1 MNTIEILKN
10 LDEFFEANRAEMIAD
25 TAALVKINSVR
36 TEAKEG
42 MPFGEGCAAALTE
55 AEKILK
61 KHGFAAQNHD
71 NYFLTADAYPEETAG
86 EALLGILAHLDVV
99 EAGGGWTYPP
109 YALTL
114 QDGIMYGRG
123 TADDKGPAVA
133 AIYALK
139 AAMQISP
146 LAKNVRI
153 ILGSAEETGSEDM
166 RHYRRVCKMPP
177 MVFSP
182 DADFPLINIEK
193 GRYAPLYS
201 ADFSEEHTKLSK
213 TAAANGEIV
222 LHSIRG
228 GETTNIVPQTAH
240 CTVSG
245 ISAEELAGK
254 ANAFFRSAACF
265 AEITAD
271 AAETPDGLT
280 ALTVHGKGAHA
291 AFPSGGANAQSAL
304 VAFLCTLPLAN
315 ARLKEQLCK
324 LQTILPYGETDGD
337 SLGIKME
344 DEVSGA
350 LTAAFTTMSYEDGI
364 LRCGLDIRSP
374 IMGNE
379 ENVAKPANEA
389 FAKQGFTASE
399 RGMTPPHHTDEN
411 SPFVKTLLSAYEAVT
426 GEKGYCMAI
435 GGGTYVHD
443 IEGGVAFGCAMPGTD
458 YRLHGADEFM
468 PVEEMITSAKI
479 FALAILKL
487 CGGQA

>member
-1 MNTIEILKN
+1 MNTTEIIKH
-10 LDEFFEANRAEMIAD
+10 LDGFFEANRAEMIAD
-25 TAALVKINSVR
+25 TAALVKISSVR
-36 TEAKEG
+36 TEAKDG
-42 MPFGEGCAAALTE
+42 MPFGEGCAAALSE

-61 KHGFAAQNHD
+61 KHGFAAENHD
-71 NYFLTADAYPEETAG
+71 NYFLTADAYSE
-86 EALLGILAHLDVV
+86 EALGEPALGILAHLDVV
-99 EAGGGWTYPP
+99 EAGGGWTFPP

-114 QDGIMYGRG
+114 QDGMMYGRG
-123 TADDKGPAVA
+123 TADDKGPAIA

-139 AAMQISP
+139 AAMQISD

-166 RHYRRVCKMPP
+166 RYYRKVCKMPP

-193 GRYAPLYS
+193 GRYAPVYS
-201 ADFSEEHTKLSK
+201 ADLSEEYAALSK
-213 TAAANGEIV
+213 NTAANGNIF
-222 LHSIRG
+222 LKSIRG
-228 GETTNIVPQTAH
+228 GETTNIVPQTAC

-245 ISAEELAGK
+245 ISAEELADRAK
-254 ANAFFRSAACF
+254 TFFHSDACF
-265 AEITAD
+265 SEITAD
-271 AAETPDGLT
+271 AAKTPDGFVV
-280 ALTVHGKGAHA
+280 LTVHGKGAHA

-304 VAFLCTLPLAN
+304 VDFLCTLPLMN
-315 ARLKEQLCK
+315 TLLKEQLCK
-324 LQTILPYGETDGD
+324 LQTILPYGETDGA

-344 DEVSGA
+344 DAQSGA

-379 ENVAKPANEA
+379 ENVVTPANNT
-389 FAKQGFTASE
+389 FAKQGFTARE
-399 RGMTPPHHTDEN
+399 RRMTPPHYTDEN
-411 SPFVKTLLSAYEAVT
+411 SMFVKTLLSAYETVT
-426 GEKGYCMAI
+426 GEPGSCMAI

-468 PVEEMITSAKI
+468 PVDELITSAKI

-487 CGGQA
+487 CGEQG